1 VSASEQAPSRA
12 PLTAQPSRNPVTPAV
27 PVATFAELM
36 AELPAGV
43 AVITTAT
50 PDMLPLGILVT
61 SMGAYT
67 ADPPSVMVS
76 ISHASRCHEHLL
88 RAEHFGVHILHID
101 QASVA
106 EIFAARVADKFTD
119 LRWAWDDDVPR
130 VENALAY
137 LRCRRT
143 ACFDHLDHTILI
155 GTINRVERTAASEPM
170 LYLRRRF
177 DWTLRNTQTSN
188 DASIEWPAW
197 FDSDF
202 EPTTS
207 RNT

>member
-1 VSASEQAPSRA
+1 MAK
-12 PLTAQPSRNPVTPAV
+12 AV
-27 PVATFAELM
+27 PIATFADLM
-36 AELPAGV
+36 AELPVGV

-50 PDMLPLGILVT
+50 PDKIPLGILVT

-76 ISHASRCHEHLL
+76 IARASRCHAHLL

-101 QASVA
+101 QEPMAKV
-106 EIFAARVADKFTD
+106 FAARGANKFASLPWT
-119 LRWAWDDDVPR
+119 WDDDVPR
-130 VENALAY
+130 VESVLAY

-143 ACFDHLDHTILI
+143 AYFDHLDHTILI
-155 GTINRVERTAASEPM
+155 GQIDGVERAASPDPM

-177 DWTLRNTQTSN
+177 DWKIR
-188 DASIEWPAW
+188 DAATTRDATNEWPAW

-202 EPTTS
+202 DLTTS
-207 RNT
+207 HENTPELRRQAR